1 MRARICDNKKRNNKS
16 HKQKNFTRWVTSRVR
31 GSGQKK
37 TGKKEL
43 VYTTKWGKGEICRQ
57 TRSKIRHE
65 PAYIL
70 VFTLLKATADC

>member
-37 TGKKEL
+37 REKKNSSIQQN
-43 VYTTKWGKGEICRQ
+43 GERE
-57 TRSKIRHE
+57 K
-65 PAYIL
+65 Y
-70 VFTLLKATADC
+70 ADKREVKSGTSPHTY